1 MKRDV
6 IVGQLVKEGFSEK
19 TLVNFNDKQL
29 SDLHERIVVDA
40 DKLKTD
46 PKLQALAKDPNTEV
60 EVKEEL
66 KGNQKKLDKNHNGK
80 IDGQDFKILKGQ
92 KKDVKEEK
100 EQNTERMS
108 VQVSGLKKGDVLAG
122 SNLEVVSVSSGARTP
137 SGKSDVTVKNP
148 KTGKTETKLWGKY
161 TKVGILRHSDKKEDV
176 KEWVESLAE
185 NNFHS
190 FTSKNEIMELIQNK
204 LNESEVMEPQHGANV
219 KKGHNGIP
227 EFMTYDA
234 IVGNGTKTAPA
245 KPKVDPGTKPA
256 KPKTPFQPGPGPNPK
271 PKALKENK

>member
-92 KKDVKEEK
+92 KKE
-100 EQNTERMS
+100 
-108 VQVSGLKKGDVLAG
+108 VSK
-122 SNLEVVSVSSGARTP
+122 
-137 SGKSDVTVKNP
+137 
-148 KTGKTETKLWGKY
+148 
-161 TKVGILRHSDKKEDV
+161 DKKSNV

-190 FTSKNEIMELIQNK
+190 FTSKNEIMELIQSK

>member
-66 KGNQKKLDKNHNGK
+66 KGGQKKLDKNHNGK

-92 KKDVKEEK
+92 KKEESK
-100 EQNTERMS
+100 NE
-108 VQVSGLKKGDVLAG
+108 K
-122 SNLEVVSVSSGARTP
+122 SN
-137 SGKSDVTVKNP
+137 
-148 KTGKTETKLWGKY
+148 
-161 TKVGILRHSDKKEDV
+161 V

-190 FTSKNEIMELIQNK
+190 FTSKNEIMELIQSK

-234 IVGNGTKTAPA
+234 IVGGDTKTAPA

>member
-66 KGNQKKLDKNHNGK
+66 KGGQKKLDKNHNGK

-92 KKDVKEEK
+92 KKEESK
-100 EQNTERMS
+100 DE
-108 VQVSGLKKGDVLAG
+108 K
-122 SNLEVVSVSSGARTP
+122 SN
-137 SGKSDVTVKNP
+137 
-148 KTGKTETKLWGKY
+148 
-161 TKVGILRHSDKKEDV
+161 V

-190 FTSKNEIMELIQNK
+190 FTSKNEIMELIQSK
-204 LNESEVMEPQHGANV
+204 LIESEVMEPQHGANV

-234 IVGNGTKTAPA
+234 IVGDDTKTAPA

>member
-1 MKRDV
+1 M
-6 IVGQLVKEGFSEK
+6 
-19 TLVNFNDKQL
+19 
-29 SDLHERIVVDA
+29 
-40 DKLKTD
+40 
-46 PKLQALAKDPNTEV
+46 
-60 EVKEEL
+60 
-66 KGNQKKLDKNHNGK
+66 DKNHNGE

-92 KKDVKEEK
+92 KKE
-100 EQNTERMS
+100 
-108 VQVSGLKKGDVLAG
+108 VSK
-122 SNLEVVSVSSGARTP
+122 
-137 SGKSDVTVKNP
+137 
-148 KTGKTETKLWGKY
+148 
-161 TKVGILRHSDKKEDV
+161 DKKSDV

-190 FTSKNEIMELIQNK
+190 FTSKNEIMELIQSK

>member
-6 IVGQLVKEGFSEK
+6 IVGELVKEGFSEK

-66 KGNQKKLDKNHNGK
+66 KGGQKKLDKNHNGK

-92 KKDVKEEK
+92 KKKE
-100 EQNTERMS
+100 
-108 VQVSGLKKGDVLAG
+108 
-122 SNLEVVSVSSGARTP
+122 
-137 SGKSDVTVKNP
+137 
-148 KTGKTETKLWGKY
+148 
-161 TKVGILRHSDKKEDV
+161 V

-190 FTSKNEIMELIQNK
+190 FTSKNEIMELIQSK

>member
-40 DKLKTD
+40 EKLKTD

-66 KGNQKKLDKNHNGK
+66 KGGQKKLDKNHNGK
-80 IDGQDFKILKGQ
+80 IDGQDFKILRGQ
-92 KKDVKEEK
+92 KKEK
-100 EQNTERMS
+100 SEDE
-108 VQVSGLKKGDVLAG
+108 K
-122 SNLEVVSVSSGARTP
+122 SN
-137 SGKSDVTVKNP
+137 
-148 KTGKTETKLWGKY
+148 
-161 TKVGILRHSDKKEDV
+161 V

-190 FTSKNEIMELIQNK
+190 FTSKNEIMELIQSK

-219 KKGHNGIP
+219 KKGHNGVP

-234 IVGNGTKTAPA
+234 IVGGDTKTAPA